1 MKGEDYQRFLT
12 HAIEADSND
21 KDLNKYLDEKIYD
34 LYDLLNLL
42 FEVNILENMNKYAKL
57 HGSLVQHVK
66 NAKD

>member
-1 MKGEDYQRFLT
+1 MALEISKLIKTKEKIMKGEDYQRFLT

-42 FEVNILENMNKYAKL
+42 FEVNILENMN
-57 HGSLVQHVK
+57 
-66 NAKD
+66 